1 MKASFTLR
9 RLLAATF
16 SAALALSIPLVAKA
30 GEDIDIFTG
39 SPVDGAKPNILF
51 VIDSSVNWS
60 SSFGTNVCGTAT
72 PPVAAN
78 MAEDTRFA
86 AEMCALYTVVDKL
99 DGAKVAVRMGLMLF
113 TETGDNGAYVRFA
126 LRDMNDTNKTAFK
139 KILTNMNRSAGGSGD
154 GSGSN
159 TPWARSMYEAFKYFG
174 GYTDPPNATKNVAGT
189 PVSNIAFGNTAFAG
203 GNANNTGAKKRDY
216 RNNSTLGSAAWAGAT
231 DAAINGGLNAFDKLA
246 SDTYISPITLENQCA
261 KNFIVFIANGNPGTG
276 ADDTTSPAK
285 MSPTGGV
292 MDTIHVRRRTGIPTA
307 ATEVH
312 AQKFDEMAEFLFET
326 DVSDLKGQQRV
337 RTFTV
342 AVYVPQKFTT
352 DPSTGVI
359 TDLAVS
365 TSDQAMITL
374 MKSAADVGGGAYFPA
389 RNPQELVDAI
399 NNILNDV
406 QAVNSVFVSASLPVS
421 VNNQGTFLNQIYMG
435 MFRPDGTGQ
444 PRWMGNLKEYKFK
457 LDSLSGKISLADS
470 LNNDAVNLD
479 SGFIKPSAVSFW
491 TRAGND
497 PSKTG
502 WPNKDFWVNNPT
514 GTPASGSD
522 TPDGDVV
529 EKGGAAEMLRLDHA
543 KDQSKRRVFTCLPTG
558 CSSNGVAPNDFSSST
573 ITGGSF
579 ETAFGATTSE
589 LALLVK
595 WIRGQD
601 NFTCDPDDTVNCGT
615 TKWSSPEKGPGLP
628 ATVRPSIHGDVL
640 HSRPVVINYFPGE
653 PNCGT
658 EKKCGPWIFYGANDG
673 TLRATKGG
681 QKVAI
686 ADTDGHESWAFI
698 APEFY
703 SRFKRLRDG
712 KPELRT
718 ASNIPGTLPKD
729 YFFDG
734 PIGVWEEP
742 YEISADGKSTT
753 PATPKKW
760 IFASARRGG
769 AVIYAFDVTDPTT
782 PLFMWKKTAADLP
795 NLGQAW
801 STPWAFQLEGM
812 SDPVLLFGAGY
823 DTGEDS
829 VPPVANGDTGRGL
842 YALNAR
848 TGDPLD
854 GGIVKKGFIQT
865 DGSHTIKDPVPAD
878 ISLLVGTNPDGV
890 VQVYRGYVGDTGG
903 NIWRLDIP
911 SSKLDSWHLYKFA
924 ALGPNKKFFYAP
936 DVVHAGVWDVV
947 LAGTGDR
954 EKPLVKDSQDSF
966 FAINDVNA
974 AAGVPATTP
983 AALVTGDLVKLSGTG
998 GISSA
1003 GTCTGGT
1010 CVCDPTDLAKLCK
1023 GWYRDLALGEKV
1035 VNSPLTV
1042 AGTTY
1047 FSTNRPKPPEAGS
1060 CNVDLGDARAYGL
1073 TFYGGTPNKTQ
1084 PDGTIGT
1091 PLTGGGLPPSPV
1103 GGVVQFEDGKQV
1115 AFIIGG
1121 GDKGSSV
1128 EGGRVTIPVASTRR
1142 KLYWNAATDK

>member
-1 MKASFTLR
+1 MKASFILR

-16 SAALALSIPLVAKA
+16 SAALALSVPLASKA
-30 GEDIDIFTG
+30 SEDIDIFTG
-39 SPVDGAKPNILF
+39 SPPDGSKPNVLF
-51 VIDSSVNWS
+51 VLDSSVNWS
-60 SSFGTNVCGTAT
+60 STLGTNDCGAA
-72 PPVAAN
+72 VAAN
-78 MAEDTRFA
+78 MNDDSRFA
-86 AEMCALYTVVDKL
+86 AEMCALYRVVDKI
-99 DGAKVAVRMGLMLF
+99 DPNKVRMGLMLF
-113 TETGDNGAYVRFA
+113 NETGDNGAYVRFA
-126 LRDMNDTNKTAFK
+126 IRDMTTQNKDAFK
-139 KILTNMNRSAGGSGD
+139 KILTTMDRSAGGTGD

-159 TPWARSMYEAFKYFG
+159 TPWARTMFEAFKYFG
-174 GYTDPPNATKNVAGT
+174 GYTDPPNATKNVAGS
-189 PVSNIAFGNTAFAG
+189 PVSNIAFGVTAFAG
-203 GNANNTGAKKRDY
+203 GNTNNTGTKKRDY
-216 RNNSTLGSAAWAGAT
+216 RNNSTTGSASWAKA
-231 DAAINGGLNAFDKLA
+231 DDNNAFEKLA
-246 SDTYISPITLENQCA
+246 SDTYISPITELNQCGR
-261 KNFIVFIANGNPGTG
+261 NFIVFIANGNPGTG

-285 MSPTGGV
+285 MTPTGGV
-292 MDTIHVRRRTGIPTA
+292 MDVIHVQRRLGIPTA
-307 ATEVH
+307 ATEIH
-312 AQKFDEMAEFLFET
+312 AQKFDEMAEYLFQT
-326 DVSDLKGQQRV
+326 DVSPLKGQQRV
-337 RTFTV
+337 RTFTI
-342 AVYVPQKFTT
+342 AVYVPQKMTT
-352 DPSTGVI
+352 DPTTGEI
-359 TDLAVS
+359 TSETIS
-365 TSDQAMITL
+365 TSDQAMINL
-374 MKSAADVGGGAYFPA
+374 MRSAADVGGGAYFPA
-389 RNPQELVDAI
+389 RKPQDVVDAI

-435 MFRPDGTGQ
+435 MFRPDGTGA

-457 LDSLSGKISLADS
+457 LDPSSGSISLADS
-470 LNNDAVNLD
+470 LNADAVNLD
-479 SGFIKPSAVSFW
+479 SGFLKPTVTSFW

-502 WPNKDFWVNNPT
+502 WPNKDFWINIPT
-514 GTPASGSD
+514 GTPVSASD
-522 TPDGDVV
+522 QPDGDVV
-529 EKGGAAEMLRLDHA
+529 EKGGAAELLRLKYA
-543 KDQSKRRVFTCLPTG
+543 TDQSKRRVYTCLPTG
-558 CSSNGVAPNDFSSST
+558 CSTNGSTLDDFSSTT
-573 ITGGSF
+573 IKGGSF
-579 ETAFGATTSE
+579 ETSFGVSTTE

-601 NFTCDPDDTVNCGT
+601 NFTCDPDDTANCGPSAAI
-615 TKWSSPEKGPGLP
+615 KWTSPEKGPGLP

-653 PNCGT
+653 PKCGT
-658 EKKCGPWIFYGANDG
+658 EVKCGPWIFYGANDG

-681 QKVAI
+681 QDLEAVTSATAN
-686 ADTDGHESWAFI
+686 ADGLESWAFI
-698 APEFY
+698 APEFS
-703 SRFKRLRDG
+703 SRFKRLRDD
-712 KPELRT
+712 KPELLT
-718 ASNIPGTLPKD
+718 AANIAGTIPKD

-742 YEISADGKSTT
+742 YEISPDGKSTT
-753 PATPKKW
+753 PAVPKKW

-769 AVIYAFDVTDPTT
+769 AVIYAFDVTDPTA
-782 PLFMWKKTAADLP
+782 PLFMWKKTAKDLP
-795 NLGQAW
+795 NLGQSW
-801 STPWAFQLEGM
+801 STPWAFQLDGL

-829 VPPVANGDTGRGL
+829 VPAVANGNTGRGL

-854 GGIVKKGFIQT
+854 GGIVQKGFIQT
-865 DGSHTIKDPVPAD
+865 DGGQTIKDAVPGD
-878 ISLLVGTNPDGV
+878 ISLLVGANPDGI

-903 NIWRLDIP
+903 NLWRLDIP
-911 SSKLDSWHLYKFA
+911 SSKLTSWHLYKFA
-924 ALGPNKKFFYAP
+924 SLGPGKKFFYAP
-936 DVVHAGVWDVV
+936 DVVHAGSWDVV

-974 AAGVPATTP
+974 ASGLPATVP
-983 AALVTGDLVKLSGTG
+983 AALVTADLVKLTGTG

-1003 GTCTGGT
+1003 GTCTAGT
-1010 CVCDPTDLAKLCK
+1010 CVCDPTDPKKLCK
-1023 GWYRDLALGEKV
+1023 GWYRDLSAGEKV

-1047 FSTNRPKPPEAGS
+1047 FSTNRPKPPEAGT
-1060 CNVDLGDARAYGL
+1060 CDVNLGEARAYGL

-1142 KLYWNAATDK
+1142 KLYWNSATDK